1 MSIFSLAAP
10 TVAAR
15 ATIETRTS
23 WAVCLTALG
32 VAAVSYGAPVVTVV
46 GLKQIAADLGNE
58 RSVPSLAYS
67 LAWLGPAWGGLVMS
81 RVAARIGVRW
91 TVMFS
96 ALMIAIGMA
105 LASSGGRVSLLVG
118 YGVFVGVLGNG
129 GINAPLYI
137 YVSQWFDRRRG
148 TALALMGSGASVA
161 AAIWAPIF
169 APLIAN
175 FGWRHTMLIFAVAEL
190 ALIVPAAFAVLA
202 PAPVATDGGEA
213 ASGPRP
219 GELVLG
225 LRANTALVLL
235 AVASFLCCVPM
246 AMPQGHLVAFC
257 SDVGIPASQ
266 GAWMLSVLLGC
277 AFVSRQFWGLIAD
290 RYGGVWAVFA
300 GSACQIT
307 AMVGFL
313 LTQNEAGLFAVSA
326 WFGLGFS
333 GIIPAYVLAVRE
345 LFPTSEAS
353 WRVPMVLLFS
363 GSGMAFGGWLAGL
376 IYDHFGLYTAAF
388 ATGIVFNVAHLLVI
402 GVLVWRQQRYA
413 SGPDGGALR

>member
-148 TALALMGSGASVA
+148 TALALMGS
-161 AAIWAPIF
+161 
-169 APLIAN
+169 
-175 FGWRHTMLIFAVAEL
+175 
-190 ALIVPAAFAVLA
+190 
-202 PAPVATDGGEA
+202 
-213 ASGPRP
+213 
-219 GELVLG
+219 
-225 LRANTALVLL
+225 
-235 AVASFLCCVPM
+235 
-246 AMPQGHLVAFC
+246 
-257 SDVGIPASQ
+257 
-266 GAWMLSVLLGC
+266 
-277 AFVSRQFWGLIAD
+277 
-290 RYGGVWAVFA
+290 
-300 GSACQIT
+300 
-307 AMVGFL
+307 
-313 LTQNEAGLFAVSA
+313 
-326 WFGLGFS
+326 
-333 GIIPAYVLAVRE
+333 
-345 LFPTSEAS
+345 
-353 WRVPMVLLFS
+353 
-363 GSGMAFGGWLAGL
+363 
-376 IYDHFGLYTAAF
+376 
-388 ATGIVFNVAHLLVI
+388 
-402 GVLVWRQQRYA
+402 
-413 SGPDGGALR
+413 

>member
-148 TALALMGSGASVA
+148 TALALMGSGTSVA
-161 AAIWAPIF
+161 AAIWAPVF

-213 ASGPRP
+213 ASGPRL

-257 SDVGIPASQ
+257 SDVGIPTEQ
-266 GAWMLSVLLGC
+266 GAAMLSVLLGS
-277 AFVSRQFWGLIAD
+277 AFVSRQFWGWSPTATAGCGRFSRD
-290 RYGGVWAVFA
+290 RHARSPQWSVSSTRRSRRGCSRCRR
-300 GSACQIT
+300 GSA
-307 AMVGFL
+307 
-313 LTQNEAGLFAVSA
+313 
-326 WFGLGFS
+326 
-333 GIIPAYVLAVRE
+333 LA
-345 LFPTSEAS
+345 LAAS
-353 WRVPMVLLFS
+353 SRLMC
-363 GSGMAFGGWLAGL
+363 
-376 IYDHFGLYTAAF
+376 
-388 ATGIVFNVAHLLVI
+388 
-402 GVLVWRQQRYA
+402 
-413 SGPDGGALR
+413 